1 MTDRNATVG
10 DLTGAAHSS
19 PFKPRRHRHQQ
30 CIDDALGAA
39 ERLCAGRGRKL
50 TPLRRRVLELIWSRH
65 EPARAYDILEQL
77 DGEGR
82 SGAPPTVYRALDFLL
97 ANGLVHRIQS
107 LNAYVGCGEPATAH
121 AGQFLICRG
130 CNTVGELDDAEIE
143 TLITAKAGAT
153 GFDVESQ
160 TIEIM
165 GLCPDCRASIIEP
178 GHAA

>member
-1 MTDRNATVG
+1 VSAKGV
-10 DLTGAAHSS
+10 AS

-30 CIDDALGAA
+30 CVDDALRAA
-39 ERLCAGRGRKL
+39 EQLCASRGRKL

-82 SGAPPTVYRALDFLL
+82 SGAPPTVYRALEFLL
-97 ANGLVHRIQS
+97 DNGLVHRIQS
-107 LNAYVGCGEPATAH
+107 LNAYVGCGEPATSH

-130 CNTVGELDDAEIE
+130 CNAVGELDDPDIE
-143 TLITAKAGAT
+143 SLIAGKAGAT
-153 GFDVESQ
+153 GFDVERQ

-165 GLCPDCRASIIEP
+165 GLCPECGDGDPGP

>member
-1 MTDRNATVG
+1 MEVTNA
-10 DLTGAAHSS
+10 SS

-39 ERLCAGRGRKL
+39 EQLCTRHGRKL

-77 DGEGR
+77 DTEGR
-82 SGAPPTVYRALDFLL
+82 SGAPPTVYRALEFLL

-121 AGQFLICRG
+121 AGQFLICRD
-130 CNTVGELDDAEIE
+130 CNAVGELDDPEIE
-143 TLITAKAGAT
+143 ALIAEKAGAT
-153 GFDVESQ
+153 GFDVERQ

-165 GLCPDCRASIIEP
+165 GLCPDCADADAGSD
-178 GHAA
+178 HAA

>member
-1 MTDRNATVG
+1 MNADTI
-10 DLTGAAHSS
+10 SS

-39 ERLCAGRGRKL
+39 ENLCAGRGRKL

-82 SGAPPTVYRALDFLL
+82 SGAPPTVYRALEFLL

-130 CNTVGELDDAEIE
+130 CNAVGELDDPEIDA
-143 TLITAKAGAT
+143 LITGKARAT
-153 GFDVESQ
+153 GFYVERQ

-165 GLCPDCRASIIEP
+165 GLCPDCADANAGS

>member
-1 MTDRNATVG
+1 MEATSV
-10 DLTGAAHSS
+10 SS

-30 CIDDALGAA
+30 CIDDALSAA
-39 ERLCAGRGRKL
+39 EQLCTRHGRKL

-77 DGEGR
+77 DTEGR
-82 SGAPPTVYRALDFLL
+82 SGAPPTVYRALAFLL

-121 AGQFLICRG
+121 AGQFLICRD
-130 CNTVGELDDAEIE
+130 CNAVGELDDPEIE
-143 TLITAKAGAT
+143 ALIAEKAGAT
-153 GFDVESQ
+153 GFDVERQ

-165 GLCPDCRASIIEP
+165 GLCPDCADAGTGSD
-178 GHAA
+178 HAA

>member
-1 MTDRNATVG
+1 MSAAT
-10 DLTGAAHSS
+10 LSS

-30 CIDDALGAA
+30 CVDDALSAA
-39 ERLCAGRGRKL
+39 EQLCAERGRKL
-50 TPLRRRVLELIWSRH
+50 TPLRRRVLELIWSSH

-82 SGAPPTVYRALDFLL
+82 SGAPPTVYRALEFLL

-130 CNTVGELDDAEIE
+130 CNTVGELDDPEIE
-143 TLITAKAGAT
+143 ALITGKAGAT
-153 GFDVESQ
+153 GFDVERQ

-165 GLCPDCRASIIEP
+165 GLCPDCAGADAEP
-178 GHAA
+178 GHAP

>member
-1 MTDRNATVG
+1 MDRNM
-10 DLTGAAHSS
+10 TGAAQPS
-19 PFKPRRHRHQQ
+19 PFKPRRHSHQQ
-30 CIDDALGAA
+30 CIDDALSAA
-39 ERLCAGRGRKL
+39 ELLCAERGRKL
-50 TPLRRRVLELIWSRH
+50 TPLRRRVLELIWSGH
-65 EPARAYDILEQL
+65 EPARAYDILQQL

-107 LNAYVGCGEPATAH
+107 LNAYVGCGAPATTH

-130 CNTVGELDDAEIE
+130 CNTVGELDDGEIE
-143 TLITAKAGAT
+143 ALITAKAGAA
-153 GFDVESQ
+153 GFDVERQ

-165 GLCPDCRASIIEP
+165 GLCPDCAASGGGP

>member
-1 MTDRNATVG
+1 MT
-10 DLTGAAHSS
+10 AASPSS
-19 PFKPRRHRHQQ
+19 PFKPRTHRHQQ

-39 ERLCAGRGRKL
+39 EQLCARRGRRL

-77 DGEGR
+77 DGDGR
-82 SGAPPTVYRALDFLL
+82 GGAPPTVYRALDFLL

-121 AGQFLICRG
+121 AGQFLICRR
-130 CNTVGELDDAEIE
+130 CNAVGELDDPGIE
-143 TLITAKAGAT
+143 ALITATADVT
-153 GFDVESQ
+153 GFDVERQ

-165 GLCPDCRASIIEP
+165 GLCPDCKPGEDGP

>member
-1 MTDRNATVG
+1 VNAATF
-10 DLTGAAHSS
+10 SS
-19 PFKPRRHRHQQ
+19 PFKPRRHRHQR
-30 CIDDALGAA
+30 CVDDALSGA
-39 ERLCAGRGRKL
+39 EQLCAGRGLKL

-82 SGAPPTVYRALDFLL
+82 SGAPPTVYRALEFLL

-121 AGQFLICRG
+121 AGQFLICRA
-130 CNTVGELDDAEIE
+130 CNAVGELDDPEIE
-143 TLITAKAGAT
+143 ALIAGKAGAT
-153 GFDVESQ
+153 GFDVERQ

-165 GLCPDCRASIIEP
+165 GLCPDCSDTDVGLDADAGA